1 MQTEISRFGRVGFSR
16 FQQQQEVGLEASG
29 QFLSEIEALVMLVPL
44 ARVSARSEM
53 KLTTQGTAGSGGNCW
68 CPLVEQPTPVLL
80 AGKSHGYRSMVG
92 YSPWGLK
99 ELDTTERLHFLS
111 FLVEKIVALSMPK
124 MPRELLKIDL
134 GLKIKPVLKGNQP

>member
-1 MQTEISRFGRVGFSR
+1 
-16 FQQQQEVGLEASG
+16 
-29 QFLSEIEALVMLVPL
+29 
-44 ARVSARSEM
+44 
-53 KLTTQGTAGSGGNCW
+53 
-68 CPLVEQPTPVLL
+68 
-80 AGKSHGYRSMVG
+80 MVG

>member
-1 MQTEISRFGRVGFSR
+1 M
-16 FQQQQEVGLEASG
+16 
-29 QFLSEIEALVMLVPL
+29 
-44 ARVSARSEM
+44 
-53 KLTTQGTAGSGGNCW
+53 
-68 CPLVEQPTPVLL
+68 EQPTPVLL